1 MKPHL
6 ATTFIKYMLMLAGF
20 TTGAF
25 ALEGQTLT
33 SPMLIVAS
41 STTPS
46 EAVPLEMSASEKAEL
61 LSIEQNA
68 KKTLFPFKSVLTPG
82 VVEVHTLSE
91 KSTKNIPAMF
101 VIGDDSTSIDWLK
114 SHKKILTVIHAV
126 GMITNVESQ
135 TRVDAIQD
143 ETGWKPLIPV
153 SMDGASQV
161 LQVTHLPF
169 YVNKGEVAQ

>member
-1 MKPHL
+1 MTHHFINTVTKYGL
-6 ATTFIKYMLMLAGF
+6 VLSCVTT
-20 TTGAF
+20 TVF

-33 SPMLIVAS
+33 SPMLTVAS
-41 STTPS
+41 STTTS
-46 EAVPLEMSASEKAEL
+46 EAASPEMSESSKAEL
-61 LSIEQNA
+61 LSIEKNA

-82 VVEVHTLSE
+82 AVEAHTLSE
-91 KSTKNIPAMF
+91 KNAKAIPAMF
-101 VIGDDSTSIDWLK
+101 VIGDDGMSIEWLK
-114 SHKKILTVIHAV
+114 NHKALLTDIHAV

-135 TRVDAIQD
+135 ARVDAIQE

-169 YVNKGEVAQ
+169 YVNKGEVTQ

>member
-6 ATTFIKYMLMLAGF
+6 ATTFIKYVLMLAGF
-20 TTGAF
+20 ATGAF

-33 SPMLIVAS
+33 SPMLTVAS

-46 EAVPLEMSASEKAEL
+46 EAVSFEMTASEKAAL
-61 LSIEQNA
+61 LNVEKAAPKS
-68 KKTLFPFKSVLTPG
+68 LFPFKSVLTPG
-82 VVEVHTLSE
+82 VVEAHTLSE

-114 SHKKILTVIHAV
+114 SHKKMLTEIHAV

-135 TRVDAIQD
+135 TRVDAIQE

-153 SMDGASQV
+153 SMEGAANV
-161 LQVTHLPF
+161 FQVTHLPF
-169 YVNKGEVAQ
+169 YLNKGGVAQ

>member
-6 ATTFIKYMLMLAGF
+6 VSTVIKYAFLLAGF
-20 TTGAF
+20 ATCAF
-25 ALEGQTLT
+25 ALEGQSLT
-33 SPMLIVAS
+33 SPMLTVAS

-46 EAVPLEMSASEKAEL
+46 EAVPLEMSVSEKAEL

-82 VVEVHTLSE
+82 VVEGHTLSE

-114 SHKKILTVIHAV
+114 SHKKMLTEIHAV

-135 TRVDAIQD
+135 TRVDAIQE

-153 SMDGASQV
+153 SMEGAAIV
-161 LQVTHLPF
+161 FQVTHLPF
-169 YVNKGEVAQ
+169 YLNKGEVAQ

>member
-33 SPMLIVAS
+33 SLHLSVVA
-41 STTPS
+41 
-46 EAVPLEMSASEKAEL
+46 SASETAPPEMSESSKAEL
-61 LSIEQNA
+61 LNVEKSAQ
-68 KKTLFPFKSVLTPG
+68 KTLFPFKSVLTPG
-82 VVEVHTLSE
+82 VVEAHTLSE
-91 KSTKNIPAMF
+91 KNAKAIPAMF
-101 VIGDDSTSIDWLK
+101 VIGDDGMSIEWLK
-114 SHKKILTVIHAV
+114 NHKALLTEIHAV

-135 TRVDAIQD
+135 ARVDAIQE

-153 SMDGASQV
+153 SMDGAANV

-169 YVNKGEVAQ
+169 YLNKGEVAQ